1 MPDVKWLVCVL
12 QCGGKP
18 RRALSSSLQGWPPEL
33 ELSTSETPLSAGLG
47 GNEPVI
53 YTDERKKIKE
63 KRGEQI

>member
-1 MPDVKWLVCVL
+1 MPDVKWFECVL

-18 RRALSSSLQGWPPEL
+18 RRALSSSLHGWPPEL

-53 YTDERKKIKE
+53 YTSEKDKRKKWENK
-63 KRGEQI
+63 